1 MAAPPLPKQGMPDAL
16 AARLLREVGQ
26 SGPQQALSA
35 SAFAELYRDA
45 IIALEEKVARGD
57 GHPPMRKE
65 EVDLLCRCV
74 LSAAT
79 LEEAMRLAIQ
89 YCAMLHPRAG
99 ALALER
105 LPGQGNALFRMNSLR
120 RRHSAAACL
129 VDIAGLRSY
138 LMLFSWL
145 IGEALRPS
153 QVLLSHPRREDA
165 GAFLGLFEAPVAM
178 GQPTCGFYFD
188 AALLARPV
196 MRQARELPAF
206 LKFFSFDVSAGPAG
220 LAPLTQRVSAHFEAA
235 LAEGAPLPG
244 GAALAALL
252 NLSES
257 SLRRQLHI
265 EGSSLSRLR
274 DACLRRTAERLLQ
287 QTGLG
292 VEAIAGQLGFSDSG
306 AFRRAFR
313 RWTGE
318 APSALRRA
326 PPSARR
332 N

>member
-1 MAAPPLPKQGMPDAL
+1 MAVPPSPKQGMPDAL
-16 AARLLREVGQ
+16 AARLLRETGQ
-26 SGPQQALSA
+26 PGPRQTLSA

-65 EVDLLCRCV
+65 EVDMLCRCV
-74 LSAAT
+74 LSAAD

-89 YCAMLHPRAG
+89 YCAMLYPRAG
-99 ALALER
+99 ELALE
-105 LPGQGNALFRMNSLR
+105 QGAEGALFRMNSLR
-120 RRHSAAACL
+120 RKHSVAACL
-129 VDIAGLRSY
+129 VDITGLRSY

-188 AALLARPV
+188 KALLARPV
-196 MRQARELPAF
+196 VRQARELPAF
-206 LKFFSFDVSAGPAG
+206 LKFFSFDVTAGPAG

-235 LAEGAPLPG
+235 LAEGAPMPG
-244 GAALAALL
+244 GAALAESL
-252 NLSES
+252 NISES
-257 SLRRQLHI
+257 SLRRQLQL

-287 QTGLG
+287 QTELG

-306 AFRRAFR
+306 AFRRAFK

-318 APSALRRA
+318 APSALRRGA
-326 PPSARR
+326 G
-332 N
+332 